1 MNQPIKRKKRTNNPI
16 ARILKYFTPKRFKDK
31 KKYERKRQVWKK
43 SIQKGLGDQD

>member
-1 MNQPIKRKKRTNNPI
+1 MDPPIKRKKRTNNPI

-43 SIQKGLGDQD
+43 NIQKGLGD